1 MIRRPL
7 DPATALS
14 QMRDLCNRAEHCSGE
29 IRKKLITKGINRGD
43 VERIIE
49 RLQDERLIDDARFA
63 RLFARDKVEYAGW
76 GKFKI
81 QMALRVKQ
89 VSDTDIHEALNE
101 IDNEVYIKR
110 LRDLL
115 RRKIGTVADAK
126 TYEGRTKIFRFA
138 VSRGFEPAVVSRLL
152 AELLSSDCE

>member
-7 DPATALS
+7 DPVAALA

-29 IRKKLITKGINRGD
+29 IRKKLINKSISRID
-43 VERIIE
+43 AERIIE

-63 RLFARDKVEYAGW
+63 RMFARDKVEYAGW

-89 VSDTDIHEALNE
+89 VSDADIREALDE
-101 IDNEVYIKR
+101 IDNDVYIKR
-110 LRDLL
+110 LHDLL
-115 RRKIGTVADAK
+115 TRKIASMADAA
-126 TYEGRTKIFRFA
+126 TYEGRAKIFRYA
-138 VSRGFEPAVVSRLL
+138 VSRGFEPAIVSRLL
-152 AELLSSDCE
+152 HSIME